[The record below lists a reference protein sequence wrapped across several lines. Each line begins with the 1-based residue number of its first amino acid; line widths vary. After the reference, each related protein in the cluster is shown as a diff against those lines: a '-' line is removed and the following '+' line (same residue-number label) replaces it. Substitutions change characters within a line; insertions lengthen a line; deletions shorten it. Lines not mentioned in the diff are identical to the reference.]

1 MGTELT
7 IDQFLKIEEGISL
20 EQLQEIKSAFQVC
33 FYYYFLINN
42 IKQKYYN
49 IIYQYI

>member
-20 EQLQEIKSAFQVC
+20 EQLQEIKSAFQVR
-33 FYYYFLINN
+33 FYYYFFD
-42 IKQKYYN
+42 Q
-49 IIYQYI
+49 